1 MKKISWLVQLLLI
14 ALIAFAGSCFLMTEV
29 LSKDTV
35 SGDSMQPTLEDND
48 RLISLRHQKIAHN
61 EIVVL
66 DAPDRKGGLLYIKRI
81 IGMPGDTVRVENE
94 RLYIN
99 GKLQSQPY
107 LKTRFMRAEIKAWG
121 KSTGKNITGMHFT
134 DDFDIATNKATM
146 SQKVPQNEYFVM
158 GDNRFVSHDG
168 RAFGFIKASAIR
180 SVVLWRYWPLVRMKI
195 F

>member
-1 MKKISWLVQLLLI
+1 MKRIAWLVQLLLI

-35 SGDSMQPTLEDND
+35 SGDSMQPTLEDQD

-61 EIVVL
+61 AIVVL

-107 LKTRFMRAEIKAWG
+107 LKTSFMR
-121 KSTGKNITGMHFT
+121 
-134 DDFDIATNKATM
+134 
-146 SQKVPQNEYFVM
+146 
-158 GDNRFVSHDG
+158 
-168 RAFGFIKASAIR
+168 
-180 SVVLWRYWPLVRMKI
+180 
-195 F
+195 